1 MRAPGE
7 AARARIAPSGLA
19 VAVAAALLW
28 LAGCGGRGDPGG
40 GGPAGAGVGGEGAS
54 PTASPSAG
62 RRAPEPPAPGAG
74 RALHAAPGT
83 WVLDLSGRVL
93 ARPRRMDFASDASL
107 LDLRWRGWGGPSASA
122 SGRVRLLRC
131 DPDCADGTVFYRP
144 ARIRLTGLK
153 RCGRARFYAVATV
166 TYRKAGRSRPIADYI
181 RAPC

>member
-1 MRAPGE
+1 MRAPAG
-7 AARARIAPSGLA
+7 AARTRMALGSLT
-19 VAVAAALLW
+19 VAVAAALLS
-28 LAGCGGRGDPGG
+28 LGGCGGGGDPGG

-54 PTASPSAG
+54 PSPSAG

-83 WVLDLSGRVL
+83 WVLDASGRVL

-107 LDLRWRGWGGPSASA
+107 LDLRWRGWDGLSASASA

-131 DPDCADGTVFYRP
+131 HPDCADGTVFYRP
-144 ARIRLTGLK
+144 ARIRLTDLK
-153 RCGRARFYAVATV
+153 RCGHARFYAVATV

-181 RAPC
+181 RPPC

>member
-1 MRAPGE
+1 MRAPAR
-7 AARARIAPSGLA
+7 AARAWMAPSGLA
-19 VAVAAALLW
+19 VAVAAALLS
-28 LAGCGGRGDPGG
+28 LGGCGGGGDPGG
-40 GGPAGAGVGGEGAS
+40 AGPASAGGESAS

-83 WVLDLSGRVL
+83 WVLDLSGRVR

-107 LDLRWRGWGGPSASA
+107 LDLRWRGWGGSAASA

-131 DPDCADGTVFYRP
+131 RPDCADGTVFYRP
-144 ARIRLTGLK
+144 ARIRLTDLR